1 MSVLPLRSA
10 GVRTPMTKRARQARV
25 AEIIGSQPVHSQAEL
40 ADLMAAGGQSVTQAT
55 LSRDLD
61 EMGARKVR
69 GPNGELTYAL
79 AGDPSGGGAA
89 DHGGGRTGR
98 LGRLAEELLV
108 SCEPCGNLVVV
119 HTPPGG
125 AHLLGSALDGAGLPE
140 VAGTVAGDDTVLV
153 VCRSADQAT
162 DPYGVRG
169 AQGFADR
176 LLQLAEGR
184 SGSH

>member
-1 MSVLPLRSA
+1 MSVLPLRPD

-25 AEIIGSQPVHSQAEL
+25 AEIIGRQPVHSQAEL
-40 ADLMAAGGQSVTQAT
+40 ADLMAAEGQSVTQAT

-69 GPNGELTYAL
+69 GANGELTYAL
-79 AGDPSGGGAA
+79 TGDPSAGLGADLA
-89 DHGGGRTGR
+89 SARPGR

-153 VCRSADQAT
+153 VCRSTDPAT
-162 DPYGVRG
+162 DPYGIRSG
-169 AQGFADR
+169 QAFADR

-184 SGSH
+184 SGTH